1 MDALCIS
8 CLLPLD
14 TIRSIKLRNCNFDYQ
29 SPEHLF
35 DPSEPGGSYV
45 CNLADP
51 YERVVGNELVRPY
64 SYDLMQFYTALKG
77 KTHCIGGARM
87 EGSW

>member
-1 MDALCIS
+1 MLEHVQSHSATTSWVGLVLIWMFLCIS
-8 CLLPLD
+8 CLLLFD
-14 TIRSIKLRNCNFDYQ
+14 TVRSIKLRNCNFDYQ

-64 SYDLMQFYTALKG
+64 SRRT
-77 KTHCIGGARM
+77 
-87 EGSW
+87 